1 MAIKARSRKELL
13 SPQLKRN
20 KHTIA
25 STELALA
32 KLQKVMPNVDPVGT
46 SELRG
51 AEGESTDKSG

>member
-1 MAIKARSRKELL
+1 MAIKARPRKELL

-32 KLQKVMPNVDPVGT
+32 KLQKVMPNVDSAGT
-46 SELRG
+46 GKSGG
-51 AEGESTDKSG
+51 AEGESTDKS